1 MEGFTWE
8 TIVINDIFKIAQK
21 LLELS
26 ILSTLNILPNFCYKN
41 YIHFADYVHTETTAT
56 AKNGVVS

>member
-26 ILSTLNILPNFCYKN
+26 ILSTLNILPNCYKN